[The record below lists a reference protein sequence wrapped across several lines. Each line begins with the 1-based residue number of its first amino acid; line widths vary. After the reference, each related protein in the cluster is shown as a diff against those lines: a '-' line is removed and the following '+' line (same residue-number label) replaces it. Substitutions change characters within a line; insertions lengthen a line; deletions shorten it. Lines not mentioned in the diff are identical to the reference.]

1 MDVPLHDIT
10 GLNDDP
16 SLKDVSR
23 LSFHLVGIKGT
34 GMAAL
39 AELLVRLG
47 ARVYGS
53 DTEDTFYTDEILKAL
68 GIPYA
73 EGFREENLDPTVDYV
88 VYSAAYSP
96 ETHPELVRAR
106 SLGIPLFSY
115 PEALGALSATLPSA
129 GVCGVHGKTTTTAL
143 AGTLVKAA
151 GLGGCVLAGSAVS
164 NFGNRSTYFG
174 GKEFFIAETCEY
186 RRHFLHFHPRWIVLT
201 SIEEDHLDYF
211 HDYEDILQAFVEYG
225 LRLPEKGTLIFCA
238 DDAGA
243 TEAAIQI
250 IQARPDIWAIPYGI
264 TAEGPY
270 RVYGVQTGIGAT
282 KFHLDGFPLAFEIH
296 VPGEHTVLNATAA
309 IALVST
315 IREQLMQE
323 AGEGGSCADAIE
335 EDLVAGVAQFQ
346 GSKRRSEIIGEVSG
360 ILIADDYAHH
370 PTALRK
376 TLAGFRSF
384 YPNRRIVVDFMS
396 HTYSR
401 TKALLEQFAR
411 SFEAADTVILHKIYA
426 SAREKNDGS
435 VSGQDLYRAV
445 QKHHQK
451 VYYFEE
457 VMEALPFLQGYLK
470 QGDLFITLGAGDN
483 FRLSHALYEALSKAQ
498 RPIPELQT
506 PIPDSQP
513 LEGKTTE
520 SQTREVPF
528 QRGSR
533 P

>member
-1 MDVPLHDIT
+1 MDVPL
-10 GLNDDP
+10 
-16 SLKDVSR
+16 KQVSN

-39 AELLVRLG
+39 AELLVRMG
-47 ARVYGS
+47 ARVRGS
-53 DTEDTFYTDEILKAL
+53 DTSDTFYTDEILQSL
-68 GIPYA
+68 GIPYV
-73 EGFREENLDPTVDYV
+73 EGFQAENLDPAVDYV
-88 VYSAAYSP
+88 VYSAAYNP
-96 ETHPELVRAR
+96 DTHPELIRAR
-106 SLGIPLFSY
+106 SLGLPLFSY
-115 PEALGALSATLPSA
+115 PEALGALSSTLPSA

-211 HDYEDILQAFVEYG
+211 RDYEDILQAFVEYG
-225 LRLPEKGTLIFCA
+225 MQLPEGGTLIFCA
-238 DDAGA
+238 DDPGA
-243 TEAAIQI
+243 MEATVRILR
-250 IQARPDIWAIPYGI
+250 ARPDVWAIPYGT

-270 RVYGVQTGIGAT
+270 RIYEVQTGMGVT
-282 KFHLDGFPLAFEIH
+282 RFHLDGFPLTFELH

-309 IALVST
+309 IALVCT

-323 AGEGGSCADAIE
+323 AGQGGSCADAIE
-335 EDLVAGVAQFQ
+335 EDLVEGLAQFR
-346 GSKRRSEIIGEVSG
+346 GSRRRSEILGEVSG
-360 ILIADDYAHH
+360 ILVADDYAHH
-370 PTALRK
+370 PTAIRK

-384 YPNRRIVVDFMS
+384 YPERRLVVDFMS

-401 TKALLEQFAR
+401 TKALLDEFSQA
-411 SFEAADTVILHKIYA
+411 FEAAHTVILHKIYA

-435 VSGQDLYRAV
+435 ISGKDLFQAV
-445 QKHHQK
+445 QRHHSA

-457 VMEALPFLQGYLK
+457 VMDALPFVQKYLK
-470 QGDLFITLGAGDN
+470 PGDLFITLGAGDN
-483 FRLSHALYEALSKAQ
+483 FRLSHALIEALRQNQ
-498 RPIPELQT
+498 RPASGAP
-506 PIPDSQP
+506 PSDDQP
-513 LEGKTTE
+513 RK
-520 SQTREVPF
+520 
-528 QRGSR
+528 GSL